1 MGGGAS
7 TQAAETAVPAAEE
20 AVEGTVMAADAG
32 ENVSNAVETVANSDA
47 VQDLM
52 TSAENAGDDVKNT
65 LAALF
70 EKLKGVLSGPQ
81 LAAAASKCKDLVNEL
96 AGNVDDAELLA
107 RAGAVC
113 ANVVDTASEVAGPV
127 AAAVS
132 DVMKDVP
139 GYSTAAMKVA
149 VDAVPDDLKEKVGEL
164 VDQVGEKLSP
174 EQAAKVLGS
183 VVGFATKLTGNALL
197 CQIGGTITE
206 TVGDTAAEVLE
217 VVVSVLGGVAAH
229 LPYISMAAG
238 ILGGIYEAFRQSKL
252 EDENVR
258 NCLLWCRSI
267 VDWLMLVAN
276 RVDKSGAE
284 SSVALFQELQKA
296 MQSLKSACIGFQNHW
311 RITKMVVGATFHEK
325 LEIAKNTVR
334 DLKGA
339 LRDYLDAEA
348 TAKQDSMLGGIN
360 EAAVKNSEK
369 LDHVDAQLEELK
381 QMMSQQSAVAGGGGG
396 GGGKRLGKK
405 PKF

>member
-1 MGGGAS
+1 M
-7 TQAAETAVPAAEE
+7 
-20 AVEGTVMAADAG
+20 
-32 ENVSNAVETVANSDA
+32 
-47 VQDLM
+47 
-52 TSAENAGDDVKNT
+52 
-65 LAALF
+65 
-70 EKLKGVLSGPQ
+70 
-81 LAAAASKCKDLVNEL
+81 
-96 AGNVDDAELLA
+96 
-107 RAGAVC
+107 
-113 ANVVDTASEVAGPV
+113 
-127 AAAVS
+127 
-132 DVMKDVP
+132 
-139 GYSTAAMKVA
+139 
-149 VDAVPDDLKEKVGEL
+149 
-164 VDQVGEKLSP
+164 GEKLSP

-311 RITKMVVGATFHEK
+311 LVKRFMVHSH
-325 LEIAKNTVR
+325 
-334 DLKGA
+334 
-339 LRDYLDAEA
+339 
-348 TAKQDSMLGGIN
+348 TA
-360 EAAVKNSEK
+360 NSPSFEQRFTRPV
-369 LDHVDAQLEELK
+369 LHTSL
-381 QMMSQQSAVAGGGGG
+381 SI
-396 GGGKRLGKK
+396 RLPAHDPHPTHAPHTPTNSTGVS
-405 PKF
+405 PRWWLARHSTRS